1 MTSVEKDI
9 FKTQVADDMMMM
21 ISMLSTEKSFDENLM
36 GRRDASNQ
44 NVKEF
49 VDHR

>member
-21 ISMLSTEKSFDENLM
+21 ISMLSTEKSFDDNLM
-36 GRRDASNQ
+36 GRRDASN
-44 NVKEF
+44 
-49 VDHR
+49 